1 MNFKFSRIIITK
13 ENVLIYLLS
22 EHVVKLLIKPTNKTC
37 CKNIIFSINTKSN

>member
-13 ENVLIYLLS
+13 ENVLICLLS

-37 CKNIIFSINTKSN
+37 KNIIFSINTKSN